1 MAKPGPK
8 KRYETKVT
16 FPIEEEYLELLK
28 KIAEQKGISRSAV
41 LRRLVKENLG
51 EFIKEE
57 EEQQDL
63 LEELR
68 NEDF

>member
-8 KRYETKVT
+8 KRFDGKVHFT
-16 FPIEEEYLELLK
+16 IEQDYVDLLD
-28 KIAEQKGISRSAV
+28 KIADRKGITKSAV

-51 EFIKEE
+51 EFVQED
-57 EEQQDL
+57 EQTDL

-68 NEDF
+68 NGDF